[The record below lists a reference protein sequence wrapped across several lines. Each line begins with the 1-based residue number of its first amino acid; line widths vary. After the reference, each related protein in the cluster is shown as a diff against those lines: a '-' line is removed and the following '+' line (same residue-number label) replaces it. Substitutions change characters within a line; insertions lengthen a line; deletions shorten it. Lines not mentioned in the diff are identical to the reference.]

1 MIYLCG
7 SVGLKN
13 GVMKK
18 LELIFDEERHMAGF
32 VKQMIEDKRLV
43 IEAWG

>member
-1 MIYLCG
+1 MYLCG

-13 GVMKK
+13 GVIKE
-18 LELIFDEERHMAGF
+18 LEKIFEERHMEGY
-32 VKQMIEDKRLV
+32 VKKMIEEKRFV